1 MITVLSGEAGVKL
14 TTEKIEAIAAK
25 LRELPAIEK
34 KKPEFSKQE
43 AVKLLSK
50 EIVAMQK
57 RGYTLV
63 QISEALRGEGLSIAT
78 PTLKTYL
85 QKARPA
91 RKAPVSKPSA
101 APASPK
107 SSDAGTYS
115 FTPKADSEEI

>member
-1 MITVLSGEAGVKL
+1 MKL
-14 TTEKIEAIAAK
+14 TTEKIEAIATK

-57 RGYTLV
+57 RGYTLL
-63 QISEALRGEGLSIAT
+63 QISEALRGEGLNIAT

-91 RKAPVSKPSA
+91 RKASVAKPNSPA
-101 APASPK
+101 ASPK
-107 SSDAGTYS
+107 LSEAGAHS

>member
-1 MITVLSGEAGVKL
+1 MKL
-14 TTEKIEAIAAK
+14 TPEKIEAIAAK

-34 KKPEFSKQE
+34 KKPEFTKQE

-91 RKAPVSKPSA
+91 RKASVAKPSTT
-101 APASPK
+101 PASAKPI
-107 SSDAGTYS
+107 DAGARS
-115 FTPKADSEEI
+115 FTPEADSEEI